1 MASADVQTLR
11 DAYEAFNR
19 GDVPA
24 VLEAM
29 DPDIEWN
36 EPGGGR
42 APSGAFHGTQ
52 SVANDVFATV
62 PENFD
67 EFSAQPDRS
76 FEAFGDHVIFV
87 GEFHA
92 KPKGGG
98 DMAAAFAHVWQM
110 HNGKATRFH
119 NYVDATAWAP
129 GWGGS

>member
-1 MASADVQTLR
+1 MASADVQILR
-11 DAYEAFNR
+11 DAYDAFNR
-19 GDVPA
+19 GDIPA

-29 DPDIEWN
+29 DSDIEWN

-42 APSGAFHGTQ
+42 APAGSFRGTQ

-67 EFSAQPDRS
+67 EFSARPDRY
-76 FEAFGDHVIFV
+76 FEAFNDHVIVV

-98 DMAAAFAHVWQM
+98 AMTAPFAHVWQM
-110 HNGKATRFH
+110 RNGKASRFH
-119 NYVDATAWAP
+119 NYVDAAAWGP
-129 GWGGS
+129 GWGG

>member
-1 MASADVQTLR
+1 MASADIQTLR

-19 GDVPA
+19 GDIPA

-29 DPDIEWN
+29 DPDVEWT

-42 APSGAFHGTQ
+42 APSGSFHGTQ
-52 SVANDVFATV
+52 SVANDVFGTV

-67 EFSAQPDRS
+67 EFSAQPDRF
-76 FEAFGDHVIFV
+76 FEAFGDQVIVV

-98 DMAAAFAHVWQM
+98 EMTAAFAHVWEM
-110 HNGKATRFH
+110 RNGKVARFY
-119 NYVDATAWAP
+119 NYVDAAAWAP